1 MRGNKVS
8 ANINVLLVDDL
19 DLVRTGM
26 RKMLDTVSGIKVV
39 GEASS
44 GEEALTLARKL
55 NPDVV
60 LMDVRMPGI
69 GGYEATRKLIRAHP
83 DIKVLVVTVCDN
95 DFYPAR
101 LLQVGAGYLT
111 KGASME
117 EMVQAIK
124 AVYHGQRY
132 ISPDIAARL
141 AFRHVSDEDDSPFKS
156 LSERELQVVLMITKG
171 MKVQDIA
178 KKLFLCAKTI
188 NSYRYRT
195 FEKVGVKNDVELTLL
210 AMRHK
215 HDIKDD
221 NFGDDDSEVGI
232 PAEDGK

>member
-1 MRGNKVS
+1 MSG
-8 ANINVLLVDDL
+8 NINVLLVDDL

-26 RKMLDTVSGIKVV
+26 RKMLDTVSGVKVV
-39 GEASS
+39 GEANS
-44 GEEALTLARKL
+44 GEEALTQARKL

-101 LLQVGAGYLT
+101 LLQVGAAGYLT
-111 KGASME
+111 KGASMD

-124 AVYHGQRY
+124 SVYHGQRY

-215 HDIKDD
+215 LIDIKEDSFGEDD
-221 NFGDDDSEVGI
+221 MVPASDD
-232 PAEDGK
+232 

>member
-1 MRGNKVS
+1 MSG
-8 ANINVLLVDDL
+8 NINVLLVDDL
-19 DLVRTGM
+19 DLVRTGIK
-26 RKMLDTVSGIKVV
+26 KMLDTVPGIKVV

-44 GEEALTLARKL
+44 GEEALTQARKL

-83 DIKVLVVTVCDN
+83 DMKVLVVTVCDN

-101 LLQVGAGYLT
+101 LLQVGAAGYLT
-111 KGASME
+111 KGATME
-117 EMVQAIK
+117 EMVQAIRS
-124 AVYHGQRY
+124 VQHGQRY

-141 AFRHVSDEDDSPFKS
+141 AFRHVSDEEDSPFKS

-210 AMRHK
+210 AMKHK
-215 HDIKDD
+215 LIDLTDD
-221 NFGDDDSEVGI
+221 GVVEEN
-232 PAEDGK
+232 A